1 MTLAIAIAL
10 HRRQRVRARVS
21 GGRGAHVLI
30 CRWRWQ
36 WRLLRRIGRVRTP
49 KAMAL
54 PGGLT
59 LTRAPRRGRGDQGR
73 IARYVKPDQH
83 SLWHIAQGTEALGQ
97 VELVGRR
104 VGCVRRPPPR
114 RNEVNYVP
122 SLQPNGLEREK
133 VIPQNMLSVDE
144 ELLVLRD
151 ARRRCDEGLELSHG
165 GCHFDV
171 QLQDGL
177 VPPDDAHRHP
187 ARVSRHVSDQP
198 GGAPKVCFIF
208 CFAVV
213 I

>member
-1 MTLAIAIAL
+1 
-10 HRRQRVRARVS
+10 
-21 GGRGAHVLI
+21 
-30 CRWRWQ
+30 
-36 WRLLRRIGRVRTP
+36 
-49 KAMAL
+49 MAL

-133 VIPQNMLSVDE
+133 VIPQNMLSVYE

-208 CFAVV
+208 RFFCCHLGSGQACKFAALTLPQRAISTLLALMGRAPHLIVV
-213 I
+213 EGGLLEARA